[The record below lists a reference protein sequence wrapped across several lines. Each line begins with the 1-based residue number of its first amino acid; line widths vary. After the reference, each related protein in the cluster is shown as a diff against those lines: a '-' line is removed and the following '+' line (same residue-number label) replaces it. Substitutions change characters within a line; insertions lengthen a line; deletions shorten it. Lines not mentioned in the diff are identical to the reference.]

1 MTATDQT
8 LRVINEVFT
17 AFRAHDLG
25 RFRALLSERAVLHNP
40 STGESFTGPDAIAAA
55 VAVTL
60 DAFPDLE
67 PQVTNLFAAG
77 ERGVAEVMRVATNT
91 GPLRLPGGQV
101 PPTGR
106 RVRMAECVVFQ
117 VRGGKVETMS
127 VYVDRMSVLSQLGL
141 GLPSAEPGAAPNR
154 A

>member
-1 MTATDQT
+1 VTATDQT
-8 LRVINEVFT
+8 LRVIDEVFA
-17 AFRAHDLG
+17 AFRAHDLAQ
-25 RFRALLSERAVLHNP
+25 FRALLSERAVLHNP
-40 STGESFTGPDAIAAA
+40 STGESFSGPDAIAAA

-60 DAFPDLE
+60 EAFPDLE
-67 PQVTNLFAAG
+67 PQVTTLFAAG

-91 GPLRLPGGQV
+91 GPLQLPGGQV

-127 VYVDRMSVLSQLGL
+127 VYVDRLSVLSQLGL
-141 GLPSAEPGAAPNR
+141 GPPSPEPRPAPDR

>member
-1 MTATDQT
+1 
-8 LRVINEVFT
+8 
-17 AFRAHDLG
+17 
-25 RFRALLSERAVLHNP
+25 
-40 STGESFTGPDAIAAA
+40 
-55 VAVTL
+55 
-60 DAFPDLE
+60 
-67 PQVTNLFAAG
+67 
-77 ERGVAEVMRVATNT
+77 
-91 GPLRLPGGQV
+91 V

-141 GLPSAEPGAAPNR
+141 GPPSPEPGAAPDR